1 MTSAEPRS
9 KTGFLGSAW
18 GGLLDLIQ
26 KADVG
31 LEDEPEQPL
40 LELYPLN

>member
-9 KTGFLGSAW
+9 SMGFLGLVW

-31 LEDEPEQPL
+31 LEDESEQPL
-40 LELYPLN
+40 LETISS